1 VEIAK
6 LTDGY
11 IEVVHEHNHC
21 AAYRHDVSLLSLKS
35 AGSLLV
41 SGLRGGDTV
50 EKTMGELVSNKRS
63 TEGLELLA
71 LHRITQLIG
80 TAVNLETTLANILQV
95 LHDSLKME
103 RATLLLMDE
112 VSQRLT
118 IRASCGLSEAEEQRG
133 VYKPDEGV
141 CGQIFQSRSPF
152 VVPDIHSEPLFLNRT
167 GARPLF
173 SKSKLSFLG
182 VPILVAGYPVG
193 VLTVDRL
200 FGAEVSF
207 EEDIR
212 FLTVLSTLIG
222 QFLRLHEEIR
232 KKEASLQEENR
243 PLKAKLH
250 SQHDGHFI
258 IGHSKPMQ
266 EVYGIIEKISQ
277 SSVTALL
284 LGESGTGKELVAR
297 AIHDSGGRKDKPFIK
312 VNCAALP
319 ETLLESELFGHE
331 RGAFTGA
338 HATRQG
344 RFELADNGTIFLDEI
359 GEMPLALQSKMLR
372 ALQEKQFERIGGSKT
387 FSVDI
392 RIIAATNVS
401 LEQAVAAGKFR
412 ADLYYRLNVV
422 PIILPP
428 LRDRQEDIP
437 LLFNHFLQKSNQRNG
452 RNIKLTSELLDFL
465 VTYRWPGNVR
475 EMQNLVERM
484 VILAEGERLTLADL
498 PAEVLISRSGIAEE
512 PSVLLSLPQAAAP
525 VSKETRGRLS
535 LQDIERAE
543 VESALRR
550 HGWVQVRA
558 ARELG
563 LTQRQMGYKIKKY
576 NLSRYDA
583 Y

>member
-1 VEIAK
+1 MIFWLA
-6 LTDGY
+6 
-11 IEVVHEHNHC
+11 
-21 AAYRHDVSLLSLKS
+21 S
-35 AGSLLV
+35 AGQLRRGSLA
-41 SGLRGGDTV
+41 GPGKRGENMMDKSMIEGRK
-50 EKTMGELVSNKRS
+50 ERQS

-80 TAVNLETTLANILQV
+80 TAVNLETTLSSILRV
-95 LHDSLKME
+95 LHDTLKME

-112 VSQRLT
+112 ISQRLT
-118 IRASCGLSEAEEQRG
+118 IRASCGLSAAEEMRG

-173 SKSKLSFLG
+173 SKTKLSFLG
-182 VPILVAGYPVG
+182 VPVLVEGYPVG

-200 FGAEVSF
+200 FGPEVSF
-207 EEDIR
+207 EEDVR
-212 FLTVLSTLIG
+212 FLTVLSTLIA

-232 KKEASLQEENR
+232 KKEAKLQEENR
-243 PLKAKLH
+243 SLKAKLH
-250 SQHDGHFI
+250 NLHDGHFI

-266 EVYGIIEKISQ
+266 EVFGIIEKISQ
-277 SSVTALL
+277 STVTALL

-297 AIHDSGGRKDKPFIK
+297 AIHDSGNRKDKPFIK

-319 ETLLESELFGHE
+319 ENLLESELFGHE
-331 RGAFTGA
+331 RGAFTSA

-372 ALQEKQFERIGGSKT
+372 VLQEKQFERIGGTKT

-422 PIILPP
+422 PILLPP

-437 LLFNHFLQKSNQRNG
+437 LLFNHFLLKSNQRNG
-452 RNIKLTSELLDFL
+452 KNIKLTSELLDFL
-465 VTYRWPGNVR
+465 VAYRWPGNVR

-484 VILAEGERLTLADL
+484 VILAEGERLTLRDL
-498 PAEVLISRSGIAEE
+498 PPEVLTLNAGLLEDNPAPDGIVSG
-512 PSVLLSLPQAAAP
+512 PTPVPQE
-525 VSKETRGRLS
+525 KRGRMS

-558 ARELG
+558 AEELG
-563 LTQRQMGYKIKKY
+563 LSQRQMGYRIKKY
-576 NLSRYDA
+576 KLSRFNA

>member
-1 VEIAK
+1 MDHST
-6 LTDGY
+6 LQ
-11 IEVVHEHNHC
+11 
-21 AAYRHDVSLLSLKS
+21 
-35 AGSLLV
+35 
-41 SGLRGGDTV
+41 SGKERQ
-50 EKTMGELVSNKRS
+50 S

-80 TAVNLETTLANILQV
+80 TAVNLETTLASILRV
-95 LHDSLKME
+95 LHDTLRME

-112 VSQRLT
+112 LSQRLT

-167 GARPLF
+167 GARPPF
-173 SKSKLSFLG
+173 SKTKLSFLG
-182 VPILVAGYPVG
+182 VPVLVEGYPVG

-200 FGAEVSF
+200 FGPEVSF

-212 FLTVLSTLIG
+212 FLTVLSTLIA
-222 QFLRLHEEIR
+222 QFLRLHKEIR
-232 KKEASLQEENR
+232 KHEAKLQEENR
-243 PLKAKLH
+243 SLKAKLH
-250 SQHDGHFI
+250 GLHDGHFI

-266 EVYGIIEKISQ
+266 DVYGIIEKISQ

-297 AIHDSGGRKDKPFIK
+297 AIHDSGNRKDKPFIK

-344 RFELADNGTIFLDEI
+344 RFELADKGTIFLDEI
-359 GEMPLALQSKMLR
+359 GEMPLSLQSKMLR
-372 ALQEKQFERIGGSKT
+372 ALQEKQFERIGGTKT
-387 FSVDI
+387 FNVDI

-422 PIILPP
+422 PILLPP

-437 LLFNHFLQKSNQRNG
+437 LLFNHFLLKSNQRNG

-465 VTYRWPGNVR
+465 LAYRWPGNVR

-484 VILAEGERLTLADL
+484 VILAENDRLTLADL
-498 PAEVLISRSGIAEE
+498 PPEVLT
-512 PSVLLSLPQAAAP
+512 P
-525 VSKETRGRLS
+525 VSVAQADLPTGSSGVELIDVPREKPGRLS

-576 NLSRYDA
+576 NLSRYQA